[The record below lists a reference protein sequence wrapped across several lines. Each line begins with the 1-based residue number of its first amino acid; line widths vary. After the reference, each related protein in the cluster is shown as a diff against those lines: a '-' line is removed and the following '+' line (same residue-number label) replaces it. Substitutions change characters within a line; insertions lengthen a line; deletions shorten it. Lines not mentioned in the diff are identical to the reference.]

1 MKRIY
6 KQNAFLIKSFFL
18 AILLL
23 VSSYTSKATHLA
35 GGELTWKCV
44 IEGGKSKYKFFL
56 VIYRNCE
63 YNGGFA
69 ATLPNTTN
77 IQVDNLNGKLSQ
89 TLNTGRISANGDINM
104 TLVSKKDIS
113 PSCSFGSTGPLNC
126 NTPDAGALEK
136 HAYESQPIDFTGVLP
151 PTNQNTPF
159 IFSWST
165 CCRNLGIVNI
175 QNSGS
180 QSMYLIAKMYPFYP
194 NGSTIAQP
202 VSECFDSSPEFTEA
216 PAALLYTSGLDFVFN
231 NNALDPD
238 LDNLYYDFADP
249 VVNIDEIISG
259 TYDPA
264 TLWANYPFFKNSNP
278 MGLPS
283 NQYSFNNNTGEFT
296 FKPIVSG
303 DYITAFRV
311 ASYKCDQKVA
321 EIFRDFQSR
330 ILIPDAFTNTNRF
343 PTVYPPFKTPNNQP
357 TAEFSVIAG
366 NVLHIPIVIRD
377 SLPGS
382 GFGISPQDL
391 ELTVNGIGMGEQNID
406 PLDCPFPPCAVM
418 TRIKGNTTY
427 GPGNPAPTAIQNVPG
442 EVFGYGY
449 QLGAGYGIGAT
460 QNDTIWIYWPTSCSN
475 LDKQDNCSGLT
486 SSRYNFVV
494 TAKDNFCRVPG
505 KTIRTFSVNILPP
518 DFYLSPPIRCITYD
532 QVSKNVHFEWGV
544 STGDTNTFV
553 RYEIYRDNVL
563 IYQTTNRKVY
573 EFTDVTLGA
582 SPDATYYVRAVNLCG
597 ILDPVYP
604 VKPMKLDAFFY
615 RSNQARLTWNPIRT
629 PMATSAKGYSVY
641 RSETENPFNWVK
653 ITDGDGD
660 TTNTS
665 AIDNYNLCGDT
676 TYYKVESYDSIGCVS
691 ISTIDTIFHPTLMA
705 SIKTDTVCL
714 GDPSSFMLL
723 NLSGGIPP
731 YQTVRWLGE
740 EGFSAGNDDT
750 VQYVYPS
757 PGKKKFTFTVIDSKG
772 CRIDIED
779 SLIVRQLPIFTL
791 QVDSSCGGTAI
802 NQFGVTPDPSIN
814 EANLDSIFYSG
825 DNGFLDIRGKYSNPL
840 IKNLQWIFFSNNG
853 RGKFPVEV
861 RVQDIFGCS
870 YTVYDTVENG
880 DPYVEILADSMAC
893 QNPYDTIR
901 FQPYFLS
908 RPFNNVQWLDIT
920 DPNSVNVIQS
930 LTDYLPLERVAG
942 KRFVKLQVLVEDS
955 KGCAGKGYISFNLSP
970 AVKFTPDSLC
980 IGDPINFELDFANGS
995 DTNNFTFLWE
1005 LDANTVSTQRR
1016 PVHTYTS
1023 NGSKIITITV
1033 KDTINNCETIIKDT
1047 LTVRNPMQFSINV
1060 NPDCAGLPTLFEPV
1074 ITSGDD
1080 TAWVWTINEYPDVI
1094 PNNTI
1099 SISGQKSPSVILNA
1113 GSGYFTVS
1121 LSMNDRVSGCWTTLD
1136 TIVKVFNQPDI
1147 DFDVDSINCAGQQ
1160 TQFIS
1165 RVIGDSGPYTYEWTG
1180 DDNLTDTVANPVHV
1194 YPNNGSE
1201 YYNVTFKVT
1210 NRFGCEVSKTKMVRV
1225 CDDKRTIVQIPQVFS
1240 PGRERNNTLSVHY
1253 NNVDKFQIKIFNRWG
1268 IQVFE
1273 STDPDFVW
1281 DGKDPSGEYLQ
1292 SGTYVYVVNADGQ
1305 GKRNYLTKG
1314 TIVVLR

>member
-6 KQNAFLIKSFFL
+6 KQKAFLLKSLFV

-23 VSSYTSKATHLA
+23 ASTFNSKATHLA

-44 IEGGKSKYKFFL
+44 IEGGKSKYKFYL

-63 YNGGFA
+63 FNGGFA
-69 ATLPNTTN
+69 ATLPNTTD
-77 IQVDNLNGKLSQ
+77 IQVDNLNGTLSQ
-89 TLNTGRISANGDINM
+89 TLNTGRISANGSINM

-126 NTPDAGALEK
+126 ATPDAGALEK

-194 NGSTIAQP
+194 NGSTTAQP
-202 VSECFDSSPEFTEA
+202 VSDCFDSSPEFTEA

-249 VVNIDEIISG
+249 VVNIDEVISG

-283 NQYSFNNNTGEFT
+283 HQYSFNNNTGEFT

-330 ILIPDAFTNTNRF
+330 ILIPDATTNTNRF
-343 PTVYPPFKTPNNQP
+343 PTVYPPFKTATNQP

-391 ELTVNGIGMGEQNID
+391 ELTVNGIGMGEQNAD
-406 PLDCPFPPCAVM
+406 LLDCPFPPCAVM

-449 QLGAGYGIGAT
+449 QLGAAYGTGAT

-532 QVSKNVHFEWGV
+532 QSSRTVHMEWGE

-553 RYEIYRDNVL
+553 RYEIYRDNTM
-563 IYQTTNRKVY
+563 IFQTTDRRRFD
-573 EFTDVTLGA
+573 FTDITVGA
-582 SPDATYYVRAVNLCG
+582 SPDASYYVRAVNLCG
-597 ILDPVYP
+597 VLDPVSP

-629 PMATSAKGYSVY
+629 PRATSAKGYSVY

-676 TYYKVESYDSIGCVS
+676 TYYKVESYDSVGCVS

-705 SIKTDTVCL
+705 SIKTDTVCF
-714 GDPSSFMLL
+714 GDPSSFVLL

-731 YQTVRWLGE
+731 YSTVRWLGE
-740 EGFSAGNDDT
+740 EGFSAGNDDSVT
-750 VQYVYPS
+750 YVYPS

-779 SLIVRQLPIFTL
+779 SLIVRQLPLFTL

-802 NQFGVTPDPSIN
+802 NQFGVTPDPSII

-861 RVQDIFGCS
+861 RVKDIFGCS

-880 DPYVEILADSMAC
+880 DPYVEILADSTAC

-930 LTDYLPLERVAG
+930 LTDYLPLEKVAG

-955 KGCAGKGYISFNLSP
+955 KGCAGRGYISFNLSP
-970 AVKFTPDSLC
+970 AVKFNPDSLC

-1047 LTVRNPMQFSINV
+1047 LTVRNPMQFSIEV
-1060 NPDCAGLPTLFEPV
+1060 NPDCAGLPTVFSPV
-1074 ITSGDD
+1074 ITSGTD
-1080 TAWVWTINEYPDVI
+1080 TAWIWTINEYPDVI

-1099 SISGQKSPSVILNA
+1099 SITGQKTPSVILNA

-1121 LSMNDRVSGCWTTLD
+1121 LSMNDQNSGCWTTVD
-1136 TIVKVFNQPDI
+1136 TIIKVFNQPDI

-1180 DDNLTDTVANPVHV
+1180 DDNFTDTVANPVHV
-1194 YPNNGSE
+1194 YPNNGPE
-1201 YYNVTFKVT
+1201 YYNVTFKVI

-1225 CDDKRTIVQIPQVFS
+1225 CDDARTIVQIPQVFS

-1268 IQVFE
+1268 ILVFE
-1273 STDPDFVW
+1273 SNDPDFVW

-1292 SGTYVYVVNADGQ
+1292 SGTYVYVVNADGL